1 MTSALLNTR
10 LTAMIKILSLAPVT
24 FPNLPAEIVEEGLWR
39 STESRGLK
47 AIKRLFQRIRPHR
60 QIPADNLVSLSV
72 MLWTVR
78 LQIVVA

>member
-47 AIKRLFQRIRPHR
+47 AIKRLFQHR
-60 QIPADNLVSLSV
+60 V
-72 MLWTVR
+72 MGGCFLKVDS
-78 LQIVVA
+78 IGFPI